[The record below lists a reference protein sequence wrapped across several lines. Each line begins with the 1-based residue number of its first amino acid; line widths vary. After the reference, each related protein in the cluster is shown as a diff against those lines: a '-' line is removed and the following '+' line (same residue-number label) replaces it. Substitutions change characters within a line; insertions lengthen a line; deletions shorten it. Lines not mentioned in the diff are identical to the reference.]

1 MAEATKPASPPSEAG
16 LNPAARIRI
25 VSVGRS
31 REPVAVVEEALLDPE
46 AAVEQAARLGF
57 EAADEGRGGYPGLR
71 AKAPQTLAGLLVEGA
86 MPLIERVFGLKRA
99 ALSKV
104 DASFSIV
111 TAAPEALHPMQRI
124 PHIDTRDPRRIAILC
139 YLARHS
145 IGGTAFFRQ
154 DSTGLE
160 QVGPDSF
167 DSYEAAR
174 RADLA
179 LLPPGGGY
187 PGADMPGYS
196 ETAHFEARF
205 NRMLVYRSCSIH
217 SGTIPPDTPLS
228 ADPRL
233 GRLTVN
239 LFLDFARNQS
249 PAPAAGGAAA

>member
-1 MAEATKPASPPSEAG
+1 MGEATNGAPPPREAG

-25 VSVGRS
+25 VPVGRS
-31 REPVAVVEEALLDPE
+31 REPVVVVEEALIDPE
-46 AAVEQAARLGF
+46 AAIERAARLTF
-57 EAADEGRGGYPGLR
+57 EAADEGRGGYPGIR
-71 AKAPQTLAGLLVEGA
+71 AKVPRARGELIADGA
-86 MPLIERVFGLKRA
+86 MPLIERVFGLARSS
-99 ALSKV
+99 LSRL
-104 DASFSIV
+104 DSSFSIV

-124 PHIDTRDPRRIAILC
+124 PHIDTRDPRRIAILL
-139 YLARHS
+139 YLGREA

-160 QVGPDSF
+160 QVGPESF
-167 DSYEAAR
+167 EPYEAAR

-179 LLPPGGGY
+179 RLPPGGGY

-217 SGTIPPDTPLS
+217 SGTIPSDTPLS
-228 ADPRL
+228 ADPRV

-239 LFLDFARNQS
+239 IFLDFA
-249 PAPAAGGAAA
+249 PD